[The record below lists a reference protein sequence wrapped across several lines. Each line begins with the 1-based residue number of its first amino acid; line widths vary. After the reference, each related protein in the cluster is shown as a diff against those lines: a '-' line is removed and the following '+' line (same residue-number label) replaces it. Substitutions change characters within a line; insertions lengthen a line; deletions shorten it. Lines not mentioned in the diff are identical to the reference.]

1 MISPEKLE
9 KYFHQFTDDLS
20 KWIQDGIQNIDHAF
34 LKEAGINVDN
44 NDSNSLDDLPFYFH
58 VIETDEKV
66 TLFNNQFIVWIIP
79 KIVND
84 ESLTYTL
91 ICYLHENEPKL
102 EIVFTTKQEFNS
114 PKLLIKTLRYYLT
127 EMIDTE
133 SEIASIGKNEGY

>member
-1 MISPEKLE
+1 MINPEKLE

-20 KWIQDGIQNIDHAF
+20 KWIQDGIQEIDESF
-34 LKEAGINVDN
+34 ITRAGIDIDENE
-44 NDSNSLDDLPFYFH
+44 SGSLEDLPFYFH

-102 EIVFTTKQEFNS
+102 EVVFTTKQKFNS
-114 PKLLIKTLRYYLT
+114 PKILIKMLRYFLT

-133 SEIASIGKNEGY
+133 SEIASIGKSKEY

>member
-1 MISPEKLE
+1 MINPEKLE

-20 KWIQDGIQNIDHAF
+20 KWIQDGIQEIDENF
-34 LKEAGINVDN
+34 VQRAGINIDGQE
-44 NDSNSLDDLPFYFH
+44 SNSLEDLPFYFH

-91 ICYLHENEPKL
+91 ICYLNENEPKL
-102 EIVFTTKQEFNS
+102 EVVFTTKQKFNS
-114 PKLLIKTLRYYLT
+114 PKILIKTLRYFLT

-133 SEIASIGKNEGY
+133 SEIASIGKSKDY